1 MQGNPQKMLQ
11 QARSM
16 QERLSKE
23 IAAIRVEAST
33 GGGMVT
39 VKMDGNK
46 SVLAVMIE
54 PEAAEDIEMLQD
66 MIQGACNEAANR
78 VDEEAK
84 AKMSKIMGGV
94 IGLGIPLPP
103 GLFR

>member
-1 MQGNPQKMLQ
+1 MKGNPQKMLQ

-16 QERLSKE
+16 QERLTKE

-39 VKMDGNK
+39 VKMDGKK

-66 MIQGACNEAANR
+66 MIRGACNEAASR
-78 VDEEAK
+78 VDEEAE
-84 AKMSKIMGGV
+84 AKMGKIMGGV

-103 GLFR
+103 GMFR

>member
-1 MQGNPQKMLQ
+1 MKGNPQKMLQ

-16 QERLSKE
+16 QERLTKE

-66 MIQGACNEAANR
+66 MIRGACNEAANR
-78 VDEEAK
+78 VDKEAEAK
-84 AKMSKIMGGV
+84 MGKIMGGV

-103 GLFR
+103 GMFR